1 MYITYKYLCMY
12 PHGFMRIDVFII
24 ILHDLISQFV
34 TYIVQRY
41 LRKQKRVYTGLAE
54 KLTQTKKLRFCVSV
68 GFW

>member
-1 MYITYKYLCMY
+1 
-12 PHGFMRIDVFII
+12 MRIDVFII